1 MKSPFAAILA
11 ALLLFG
17 CAANHQR
24 AATPTTASTATT
36 QPTASPEAFLTL
48 DQIQPKPVLSDF
60 KAPATAPASRP
71 SLDAI
76 ELYARA
82 RGAMLDGNRYNAINL
97 LQRAIEA
104 DPASFELHY
113 ALARAY
119 ASLNNKSDDAIKAF
133 EAAAKIEPDHLQLQ
147 VELGG
152 E

>member
-1 MKSPFAAILA
+1 MKLSLAAILA
-11 ALLLFG
+11 ALLLCG

-24 AATPTTASTATT
+24 AATPATASATTT
-36 QPTASPEAFLTL
+36 QPAGSPEAFLTL
-48 DQIQPKPVLSDF
+48 DQIQPKPVLADF

-71 SLDAI
+71 SLEAI

-113 ALARAY
+113 ALACSY
-119 ASLNNKSDDAIKAF
+119 AS
-133 EAAAKIEPDHLQLQ
+133 
-147 VELGG
+147 
-152 E
+152 